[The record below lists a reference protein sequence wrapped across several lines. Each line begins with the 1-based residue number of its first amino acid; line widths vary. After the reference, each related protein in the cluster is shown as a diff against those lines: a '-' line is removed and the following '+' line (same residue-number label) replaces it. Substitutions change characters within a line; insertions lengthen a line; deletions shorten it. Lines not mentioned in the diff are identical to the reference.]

1 MPGPFG
7 RNFSGPPTGE
17 YGPITAETVPLTA
30 FSCPSPPSQA
40 KLRRMLRIFLCCLL
54 LPAAVYPADSTL
66 RGRVTMASNGEPLHD
81 AEILI
86 PSLRLRVETNED
98 GRYEVKIPRP
108 GRYQVVAHMHN
119 LTDMSQAVEIAA
131 GAQVELDFA
140 MRLAVVRSEI
150 TVTASGNEETLI
162 DAVPS
167 VTSIGSLQLQGKQS
181 STSLGDLLDDQA
193 GVAKRSFG
201 PGSSRPVIRG
211 FDGDRVLVLQDG
223 VRTGT
228 LSSQSGDH
236 GEPIDSAT
244 LERVEIVRGPA
255 TLLYGS
261 NAIGGVVNTISNH
274 MDTQQ
279 HPHDGLRG
287 RVGGTGG
294 TNNAQGGGAGS
305 FEYGKNSWLFWGG
318 GGGMRT
324 GDYHAP
330 IEGSGD
336 GSDGATGGRI
346 LNSGSR
352 LEHASAGIGRSGP
365 NSFSFGYGFQDGLY
379 GIPFASE
386 LHEDHDAKAQEI
398 GDEDEHGEDIRI
410 KFRRQ
415 NFRFNG
421 AITDF
426 GPWFEKFRVSLNYSD
441 WHHRELE
448 GEETGTEFFNK
459 QFVYRGEFEQRRK
472 GKLSGN
478 LGFWGMT
485 RNYKAEGEEALS
497 PPVDQNAFA
506 LFALEQ
512 VNWERVRLQFG
523 VRMEHNGY
531 SVSPRELDATPHA
544 SHDHDGIEYRN
555 RSFTGVS
562 AGAGANFRLWSGGAF
577 VANYTHSYRAP
588 ALEELYNFGPH
599 LGNVTFEIG
608 NPNLERER
616 SDGLDLSLRHQ
627 STRQRYEL
635 NWFYYGMRDFV
646 YLANTG
652 KEEDGLPV
660 AVYEQANAR
669 YTGVDAKAQFALMDP
684 LWLNLSFDYVN
695 AKLTEDNDWLP
706 RIPPLR
712 GRVGLDYR
720 YKNLLVRPELA
731 MAWRQDR
738 LAPNETETAGYA
750 VPNITGTY
758 TIARSHTLHV
768 IGVNFFNASNR
779 LYRNHLSFIKDRAPE
794 IGRGIRFSYTLHIF

>member
-1 MPGPFG
+1 M
-7 RNFSGPPTGE
+7 
-17 YGPITAETVPLTA
+17 VPLLSILVLLA
-30 FSCPSPPSQA
+30 SPALAQSQ
-40 KLRRMLRIFLCCLL
+40 
-54 LPAAVYPADSTL
+54 PAGATL
-66 RGRVTMASNGEPLHD
+66 KGRVTMASNGEPLHD

-86 PSLRLRVETNED
+86 PSLGLRAETGDD
-98 GRYEVKIPRP
+98 GRYQIAIPRP
-108 GRYQVVAHMHN
+108 GRYRVVAHMHN
-119 LTDMSQAVEIAA
+119 LNDMSQTVDIAA
-131 GAQVELDFA
+131 GATVDLDFA

-150 TVTASGNEETLI
+150 TVTASGTEETLI
-162 DAVPS
+162 EAVPS
-167 VTSIGSLQLQGKQS
+167 VTSVGSLQLQGKAA

-193 GVAKRSFG
+193 GVAKRSYG

-236 GEPIDSAT
+236 GEPVDSAS

-255 TLLYGS
+255 TLRYGS

-279 HPHDGLRG
+279 HPHHGLRG
-287 RVGGTGG
+287 RVGGTGR

-305 FEYGKNSWLFWGG
+305 FEYGKNNWLFWGG

-324 GDYHAP
+324 GDYRAP
-330 IEGSGD
+330 LEGG
-336 GSDGATGGRI
+336 GEAGGRI
-346 LNSGSR
+346 FNSGSR
-352 LEHASAGIGRSGP
+352 LEHASAGVGRSGP
-365 NSFSFGYGFQDGLY
+365 NSFSFGYGVQDGQY

-386 LHEDHDAKAQEI
+386 RHGDHGGEPMPGGA
-398 GDEDEHGEDIRI
+398 GSGHGEDIRI
-410 KFRRQ
+410 GFRRH

-421 AITDF
+421 AISDF
-426 GPWFEKFRVSLNYSD
+426 GPWFENFRLSLNYSD

-472 GKLSGN
+472 GRLSGT

-485 RNYKAEGEEALS
+485 RDYKAAGEEALS
-497 PPVDQNAFA
+497 PPTDQNAFA

-523 VRMEHNGY
+523 LRMEHNGY
-531 SVSPRELDATPHA
+531 SVSPLMSKPAGHA
-544 SHDHDGIEYRN
+544 GHDHDEIDYRN

-562 AGAGANFRLWSGGAF
+562 AGAGANFRLWSGGTF

-608 NPNLERER
+608 NPNLNRER
-616 SDGLDLSLRHQ
+616 SDGVDLSLRHQ
-627 STRQRYEL
+627 SVRRRYEV
-635 NWFYYGMRDFV
+635 NWFHYGMGDFV
-646 YLANTG
+646 YLAATG
-652 KEEDGLPV
+652 EEEDGLPV
-660 AVYEQANAR
+660 GVYSQAGAR
-669 YTGVDAKAQFALMDP
+669 YTGVDAKAQFNLTEP

-695 AKLTEDNDWLP
+695 AKLTAGNEWLP

-720 YKNLLVRPELA
+720 HGNLAVRPELA
-731 MAWRQDR
+731 LAWRQDR
-738 LAPNETETAGYA
+738 LAPNETPTAGYA

-758 TIARSHTLHV
+758 TIAKSHSLHA

-794 IGRGIRFSYTLHIF
+794 MGRGIRFSYTMHFF